1 MKSRVFAQHTSGD
14 FGKQLITLSPI
25 AFTILASKHS
35 AQAQAIIF
43 VYER

>member
-1 MKSRVFAQHTSGD
+1 MKHRIIVYHTSGD

-25 AFTILASKHS
+25 AFTILANRHS

-43 VYER
+43 AYER